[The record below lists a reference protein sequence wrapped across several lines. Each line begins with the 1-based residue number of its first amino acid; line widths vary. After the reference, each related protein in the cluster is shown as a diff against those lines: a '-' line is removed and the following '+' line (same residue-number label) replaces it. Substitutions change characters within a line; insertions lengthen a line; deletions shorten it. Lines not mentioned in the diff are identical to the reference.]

1 MNIFNKQFT
10 TTALLGIIFMI
21 VFISCGNEKNEIVE
35 ISTEEMLEE
44 VEYLVITSREH
55 TDENVDYPTIPPA
68 GGDHLGIWHTC
79 GIYKVELLDEAA
91 VHSLEHGAVWV
102 TYKPEIEK
110 EEIIKLTTMFSN
122 KAKILMSP
130 HSGQISP
137 IVATAWGR
145 RIEIESANDAR
156 LNKFVDFFVDGET
169 APEAGITCDRGI
181 GRPPH
186 DPYVLNRYPSQ
197 LKGDGVRDLKPTH
210 SRR

>member
-1 MNIFNKQFT
+1 MNATKKQFKIFF
-10 TTALLGIIFMI
+10 LLGIILSTS
-21 VFISCGNEKNEIVE
+21 VISCSNEKSESSE

-55 TDENVDYPTIPPA
+55 TDENVDYPTVPPA

-91 VHSLEHGAVWV
+91 VHSLEHGAVWI

-110 EEIIKLTTMFSN
+110 EEIVKLTTILSD
-122 KAKILMSP
+122 KTKILLSP
-130 HSGQISP
+130 HSEQMSQ

-145 RIEIESANDAR
+145 RLEVETASDPR
-156 LNKFVDFFVDGET
+156 LNKFIDFFTDGES

-181 GRPPH
+181 GRPPN
-186 DPYVLNRYPSQ
+186 DPYVLNR
-197 LKGDGVRDLKPTH
+197 
-210 SRR
+210 